1 MMQKRQL
8 CLRKV
13 AGWMLVVVLALFL
26 GACSSM
32 EEKRDKFLA
41 SGQALYQQED
51 YVRARLQFQ
60 NALQIDPKFATAF
73 LWKGKTELKL
83 QNPRGHMG
91 P

>member
-1 MMQKRQL
+1 MQKQQFSRWNTA
-8 CLRKV
+8 V
-13 AGWMLVVVLALFL
+13 WVVALFAAVSFC
-26 GACSSM
+26 ACSSM
-32 EEKRDKFLA
+32 EDKRDKFLA

-60 NALQIDPKFATAF
+60 NALQIDPKFAAAC